1 MKQTLLD
8 RMIGAVSP
16 KAGARRAEWR
26 RYYEEQRGNYD
37 ASDSGRL
44 QSRWTTQNLSAELTD
59 RFERDPIRARTRDL
73 ERNSDVMNAI
83 LRAFRRNVIGGAL
96 KIRVTTEDQERNKIL
111 ETAWKRW
118 CEKDNCDVTG
128 VQSFT
133 QIVRMLIQRK
143 ITDGG
148 VLILKRFTNQGYLP
162 FQLQIL
168 EVDELDVTQIRP
180 REKGN
185 KVVGGIEYNRWNRP
199 VGYWIAQYDIE
210 GYTPA
215 APIYIPA
222 KDVIFYYSKRRPSQ
236 VREMSDLAPTVTRIK
251 DMNEFITA
259 VTIKEKIAACLAA
272 FIKRIGGMIPGKHRM
287 AGEEISYEGKR
298 IVPGMILELNPGDEV
313 QTVNPPGQGSDA
325 TGFLKAVQRL
335 ISSASGLSYEATSR
349 DMSETNYSSARQG
362 MIEDALTYDEE
373 WELLIQVL
381 DEIYETFVISCWL
394 KGVISGGD
402 FWEDVRKY
410 TAHEWVKKPKPWIDP
425 AKEANANATMLKT
438 GQKTFQQVCAEN
450 GRDWKQVI
458 DEMNEAN
465 RYAAEKKIDLAA
477 MLAGGPGAQEPE
489 EEEEKKNGT
498 KTDA

>member
-215 APIYIPA
+215 A
-222 KDVIFYYSKRRPSQ
+222 
-236 VREMSDLAPTVTRIK
+236 
-251 DMNEFITA
+251 
-259 VTIKEKIAACLAA
+259 
-272 FIKRIGGMIPGKHRM
+272 
-287 AGEEISYEGKR
+287 
-298 IVPGMILELNPGDEV
+298 
-313 QTVNPPGQGSDA
+313 
-325 TGFLKAVQRL
+325 
-335 ISSASGLSYEATSR
+335 
-349 DMSETNYSSARQG
+349 
-362 MIEDALTYDEE
+362 
-373 WELLIQVL
+373 
-381 DEIYETFVISCWL
+381 
-394 KGVISGGD
+394 
-402 FWEDVRKY
+402 
-410 TAHEWVKKPKPWIDP
+410 
-425 AKEANANATMLKT
+425 
-438 GQKTFQQVCAEN
+438 TFQ
-450 GRDWKQVI
+450 RR
-458 DEMNEAN
+458 M
-465 RYAAEKKIDLAA
+465 
-477 MLAGGPGAQEPE
+477 
-489 EEEEKKNGT
+489 
-498 KTDA
+498 